1 MKYEKI
7 IQALIHNGYKVL
19 YFENS
24 SEAAKYIVDNVK
36 NTTVG
41 FGDSATLES
50 MNLAELLSKNN
61 TVIDPAP
68 YSGDEFNE
76 VAKKALLTDA
86 RKGFI
91 EVNGTIEK
99 DSSKIIDTE
108 TDTVKYRG
116 EVIKYTQ
123 YIYLMMNKPRGVVSA
138 TEDNYD
144 KTVIDLLDDEEKFYE
159 PFPVGRLDKD
169 SEGLLLITNDGKLAH
184 ELLSPRKHVD
194 KTYYV
199 EVAEEVTEDD
209 VRAFEEGVILKEDH
223 YKTLPAKLQIIES
236 GYPSI
241 CLVTI
246 REGKFH
252 QLKRMFNAVNNEVTY
267 LKRISMGAL
276 KLDESLKTGQY
287 RHLTEEEINLLR
299 QENKLS

>member
-1 MKYEKI
+1 MKLRIDKM
-7 IQALIHNGYKVL
+7 LS
-19 YFENS
+19 NS
-24 SEAAKYIVDNVK
+24 G
-36 NTTVG
+36 VG
-41 FGDSATLES
+41 SR
-50 MNLAELLSKNN
+50 KQ
-61 TVIDPAP
+61 I
-68 YSGDEFNE
+68 
-76 VAKKALLTDA
+76 KTDA
-86 RKGFI
+86 RKGFV

-108 TDTVKYRG
+108 TDTVKYKG

-199 EVAEEVTEDD
+199 EVAEEITEDD
-209 VRAFEEGVILKEDH
+209 VRAFEEGVILKEDN
-223 YKTLPAKLQIIES
+223 YKTLPAKLQIMES

-276 KLDESLKTGQY
+276 KLDEPLKTGQY

-299 QENKLS
+299 

>member
-1 MKYEKI
+1 MKLRIDKM
-7 IQALIHNGYKVL
+7 L
-19 YFENS
+19 S
-24 SEAAKYIVDNVK
+24 
-36 NTTVG
+36 NTGVG
-41 FGDSATLES
+41 SR
-50 MNLAELLSKNN
+50 KQ
-61 TVIDPAP
+61 I
-68 YSGDEFNE
+68 
-76 VAKKALLTDA
+76 KTDA
-86 RKGFI
+86 RNGHI

-108 TDTVKYRG
+108 TDTVKYNG
-116 EVIKYTQ
+116 EIIKYTQ

-144 KTVIDLLDDEEKFYE
+144 KTIIDLLRDEEKSYK

-169 SEGLLLITNDGKLAH
+169 SEGLLLITNDGKLSH
-184 ELLSPRKHVD
+184 DLLSPKKHVD

-199 EVAEEVTEDD
+199 EVDEEVTEND
-209 VRAFEEGVILKEDH
+209 VTAFEKGVILKEDN

-252 QLKRMFNAVNNEVTY
+252 QVKRMFNAINNEVIY
-267 LKRISMGAL
+267 LKRISMGTL

-287 RHLTEEEINLLR
+287 RHLTEEEIKLLR
-299 QENKLS
+299 

>member
-1 MKYEKI
+1 MDKM
-7 IQALIHNGYKVL
+7 LS
-19 YFENS
+19 NS
-24 SEAAKYIVDNVK
+24 GIGSRKQIK
-36 NTTVG
+36 
-41 FGDSATLES
+41 
-50 MNLAELLSKNN
+50 
-61 TVIDPAP
+61 
-68 YSGDEFNE
+68 
-76 VAKKALLTDA
+76 TDA
-86 RKGFI
+86 RKGCI

-99 DSSKIIDTE
+99 DSSRIIDTD
-108 TDTVKYRG
+108 TDAVKYKG
-116 EVIKYTQ
+116 ETIKYIQ
-123 YIYLMMNKPRGVVSA
+123 FIYLMMNKPRGVVSA

-144 KTVIDLLDDEEKFYE
+144 KTVIDLLRNEEKFYK

-184 ELLSPRKHVD
+184 ELLSPKKHVD

-199 EVAEEVTEDD
+199 EAAEEVTEDD
-209 VRAFEEGVILKEDH
+209 VKAFGNGVILKEDN

-252 QLKRMFNAVNNEVTY
+252 QVKRMFNAVNNEVSY
-267 LKRISMGAL
+267 LKRISLGPL

-287 RHLTEEEINLLR
+287 RHLTEEELGTLPYP
-299 QENKLS
+299 QKL